1 MRHVIA
7 DRTRAHLVAGGMV
20 GSMRRAG
27 TRVTCTVVSV
37 TLTIVRMGGGEGQVR
52 GKSHL
57 ALSPV
62 QSKKSV
68 RLAAAAIRKSIA

>member
-27 TRVTCTVVSV
+27 TRVTCECYPDYHSEDGKGG
-37 TLTIVRMGGGEGQVR
+37 VRFETG
-52 GKSHL
+52 
-57 ALSPV
+57 P
-62 QSKKSV
+62 
-68 RLAAAAIRKSIA
+68 I